1 MAEIENAE
9 IVRHV
14 LQKLIDI
21 SGRKTTQGHA
31 VIKIIKLISNLRIK
45 YDFLKHVEIKDTRF
59 LELDE
64 PISVISGIDSVKSD
78 DIGKALYDI
87 IKTMNSDL
95 GEDAG
100 HFFIKELKNTIG
112 DDYYTKMEELGL
124 DLGLMQLEYEVD
136 RMTRKLSKN

>member
-45 YDFLKHVEIKDTRF
+45 YGFLKHVEIKDTRF